1 MVLNGT
7 GSVYDD
13 TGWYFV
19 SISWYCLVLG
29 GTWSAKGL
37 YACIYWK
44 KWRLGRVTPILVY
57 KSIKYKLS
65 LAIRFLQKLLLYVYI
80 MNTANGAARYAQAGW
95 WFIQIKTPCPVLH
108 VQYKNIQIYT
118 IHICIVIYSYMSK
131 YPKRHILSI
140 RTQKKRKDKFDKFDQ
155 DFIAIS
161 NITHAENCFYCIFC
175 HIFLRVTTWKCSL
188 IDIISVER

>member
-1 MVLNGT
+1 
-7 GSVYDD
+7 
-13 TGWYFV
+13 
-19 SISWYCLVLG
+19 
-29 GTWSAKGL
+29 
-37 YACIYWK
+37 
-44 KWRLGRVTPILVY
+44 
-57 KSIKYKLS
+57 
-65 LAIRFLQKLLLYVYI
+65 

-108 VQYKNIQIYT
+108 VQYKNIQICT
-118 IHICIVIYSYMSK
+118 MHMSK

-161 NITHAENCFYCIFC
+161 NITHAENCFYCILC

-188 IDIISVER
+188 IDIISVERYIKNQRIGKPLKGWGNSFKQPTNQNTHFWTLKQSESQGNR